1 MSLSL
6 SPSAGKWKKLS
17 SGLSCLNS
25 CRRQENRLS
34 TSAST
39 FPNRMFL
46 NPPDFFLVIRKL
58 WWSCQP
64 IRNKFGPKRIKLDE
78 VYPNLCQF
86 YDSFI
91 YPNIEVNN
99 SLANTSY
106 TLEVPISVF
115 LQQLTITP
123 SDLDL
128 FQKIVLKYSEK
139 NLVKITAYI
148 EKVFAEQYITDEAV
162 TFVLLLLNNFSKFR

>member
-6 SPSAGKWKKLS
+6 SPSVGKWKELA

-25 CRRQENRLS
+25 CRRQENRIS

-46 NPPDFFLVIRKL
+46 NSPDFFLVLRKL

-64 IRNKFGPKRIKLDE
+64 LRNKFGPKRVKLDE

-91 YPNIEVNN
+91 YPNMEVNN
-99 SLANTSY
+99 SLANTSF
-106 TLEVPISVF
+106 TLDVPISVF
-115 LQQLTITP
+115 LKQLNMTP
-123 SDLDL
+123 ADLDL
-128 FQKIVLKYSEK
+128 FQKIMLKYSEK

-148 EKVFAEQYITDEAV
+148 EKVFAEQYVTDEALPS
-162 TFVLLLLNNFSKFR
+162 VLLLLNNFINFR

>member
-1 MSLSL
+1 
-6 SPSAGKWKKLS
+6 
-17 SGLSCLNS
+17 
-25 CRRQENRLS
+25 
-34 TSAST
+34 
-39 FPNRMFL
+39 MFL
-46 NPPDFFLVIRKL
+46 NSPDFFLVLRKL

-106 TLEVPISVF
+106 TLDVPISVF
-115 LQQLTITP
+115 LKQLTMTP

-128 FQKIVLKYSEK
+128 FQKVMLKYSEK

-162 TFVLLLLNNFSKFR
+162 TFVLLLLNNFSNFR